1 MKTDHYEARFA
12 GVGGQGV
19 ILAGKILAYGMVSF
33 EDCRAIETPTYTAQ
47 VRGGPT
53 KVDVVMDKNHIEY
66 PRTENLDFFLS
77 LHQKS
82 FDIYFKEIK
91 EDAVVVLDPNLT
103 YDVPDVMTQ
112 RLVYI
117 DLVEIA
123 KKEMGK
129 TLYAAV
135 MAVGVFAGMTK
146 VIKESN
152 IQKAVLDNAPKGTE
166 FDNLKAVKI
175 GIELGKR
182 ALKTPG
188 KVVRITLEDALKP
201 KNNNNKRSGK

>member
-1 MKTDHYEARFA
+1 MKNNHYEARFA

-53 KVDVVMDKNHIEY
+53 KVDVVIDKEHIEY

-91 EDAVVVLDPNLT
+91 DDAIVVVDPNLT
-103 YDVPDVMTQ
+103 PRVPENIPQKLIMV
-112 RLVYI
+112 
-117 DLVEIA
+117 DLIEIA

-135 MAVGVFAGMTK
+135 MAVGLFAGLTK
-146 VIKESN
+146 VIKDSN
-152 IQKAVLDNAPKGTE
+152 IQKAVLDKAPKGTE
-166 FDNLKAVKI
+166 IENLKAVKI
-175 GIELGKR
+175 GIELGKK
-182 ALKTPG
+182 ALKNPDR
-188 KVVRITLEDALKP
+188 VVKLTVDDAVIP
-201 KNNNNKRSGK
+201 KHSGK

>member
-1 MKTDHYEARFA
+1 MKVDHYEARFA

-33 EDCRAIETPTYTAQ
+33 EACQAIETPTYTAQ
-47 VRGGPT
+47 VRGGAT
-53 KVDVVMDKNHIEY
+53 KVDVVIDKSHIEY

-82 FDIYFKEIK
+82 LNIYYKEIK
-91 EDAVVVLDPNLT
+91 DDAIVVVDPNLN
-103 YDVPDVMTQ
+103 PNIPKNMPQ
-112 RLVYI
+112 KLVLVDLI
-117 DLVEIA
+117 DIA

-129 TLYAAV
+129 TLYSAV
-135 MAVGVFAGMTK
+135 IAVGLFAGITK

-152 IQKAVLDNAPKGTE
+152 IQKAVIDNAPKGTE
-166 FDNLKAVKI
+166 MDNLKAVKI

-182 ALKTPG
+182 ALESKEKIVKLT
-188 KVVRITLEDALKP
+188 IEDAKLH
-201 KNNNNKRSGK
+201 NSND

>member
-1 MKTDHYEARFA
+1 MKTSHYEARFA

-53 KVDVVMDKNHIEY
+53 KVDVVIDKEHIEY

-77 LHQKS
+77 LHQKA
-82 FDIYFKEIK
+82 FNIYFKEIK
-91 EDAVVVLDPNLT
+91 DDAIVVIDPNLT
-103 YDVPDVMTQ
+103 PNVPKNITQ
-112 RLVYI
+112 KLVII

-129 TLYAAV
+129 PLYAAV
-135 MAVGVFAGMTK
+135 IAVGLFAGLTK

-152 IQKAVLDNAPKGTE
+152 IQKAVLDKAPKGTE
-166 FDNLKAVKI
+166 IENLKAVKI
-175 GIELGKR
+175 GIELGKK
-182 ALKTPG
+182 ALKNPDKIVKLT
-188 KVVRITLEDALKP
+188 VDDAVSAK
-201 KNNNNKRSGK
+201 

>member
-1 MKTDHYEARFA
+1 MKTNHYEARFA

-53 KVDVVMDKNHIEY
+53 KVDVVIDKEHIEY

-82 FDIYFKEIK
+82 FNIYFKEIK
-91 EDAVVVLDPNLT
+91 DDAIVVVDPNLT
-103 YDVPDVMTQ
+103 PDIPENLTQ
-112 RLVYI
+112 KVI
-117 DLVEIA
+117 MVDLIEIA

-135 MAVGVFAGMTK
+135 MAVGLFAGLTK

-152 IQKAVLDNAPKGTE
+152 IQKAVLDKAPKGTE
-166 FDNLKAVKI
+166 IENLKAVKI
-175 GIELGKR
+175 GIELGKK
-182 ALKTPG
+182 ALKSPDKIVKLT
-188 KVVRITLEDALKP
+188 IEDAAAVKH
-201 KNNNNKRSGK
+201 SGK

>member
-1 MKTDHYEARFA
+1 MKTNHYEARFA

-53 KVDVVMDKNHIEY
+53 KVDVVIDKEHIEY

-91 EDAVVVLDPNLT
+91 ENAIVVVDPNLT
-103 YDVPDVMTQ
+103 PRVPENIPQKLIFV
-112 RLVYI
+112 
-117 DLVEIA
+117 DLIEIA

-135 MAVGVFAGMTK
+135 MAVGLFAGLTK

-152 IQKAVLDNAPKGTE
+152 IQKAVLDKAPKGTE
-166 FDNLKAVKI
+166 IENLKAVKI
-175 GIELGKR
+175 GIELGKK
-182 ALKTPG
+182 ALKNPDKIVKLT
-188 KVVRITLEDALKP
+188 IDDAAKA
-201 KNNNNKRSGK
+201 KHSGK